1 MYSAYINRI
10 GKFLRGEAINNDE
23 MEEYLGKI
31 ASRPS
36 RVSQRILN
44 SNGIQKRYY
53 AIDKPQQRLYY
64 NSQMAAFAVRAAIS
78 QSNLEPGAIDL
89 LACATTLPDLL
100 VSGFVSTVQGE
111 LSELS
116 PLEIVS
122 TQGGGC
128 AGVSALNYA
137 PSQLEPC
144 QKQTAIAVAAE
155 FPSRLFKNTQFEA

>member
-1 MYSAYINRI
+1 VRLT
-10 GKFLRGEAINNDE
+10 GLRH
-23 MEEYLGKI
+23 Y
-31 ASRPS
+31 
-36 RVSQRILN
+36 
-44 SNGIQKRYY
+44 
-53 AIDKPQQRLYY
+53 
-64 NSQMAAFAVRAAIS
+64 F
-78 QSNLEPGAIDL
+78 
-89 LACATTLPDLL
+89 TDLL

-122 TQGGGC
+122 TQGVCC

-144 QKQTAIAVAAE
+144 QQQTAIAVAAE

>member
-10 GKFLRGEAINNDE
+10 GKFLPGEPINNYE
-23 MEEYLGKI
+23 MEEYLGKM

-44 SNGIQKRYY
+44 SNGIQQRYY
-53 AIDKPQQRLYY
+53 AIDKQRLTLYS

-122 TQGGGC
+122 TQGVCC

>member
-1 MYSAYINRI
+1 MSSEPR
-10 GKFLRGEAINNDE
+10 FL
-23 MEEYLGKI
+23 EE
-31 ASRPS
+31 
-36 RVSQRILN
+36 
-44 SNGIQKRYY
+44 
-53 AIDKPQQRLYY
+53 
-64 NSQMAAFAVRAAIS
+64 
-78 QSNLEPGAIDL
+78 NLELGAIDL

-122 TQGGGC
+122 TQGVCC

-137 PSQLEPC
+137 TSQLEPC
-144 QKQTAIAVAAE
+144 QKPTAITVAAE

>member
-1 MYSAYINRI
+1 MYSAYMNRI
-10 GKFLRGEAINNDE
+10 GKFLPGEPINNDE
-23 MEEYLGKI
+23 MEGYLGKM

-44 SNGIQKRYY
+44 SNGIQKGYY
-53 AIDKPQQRLYY
+53 AIDKQQPTLYS
-64 NSQMAAFAVRAAIS
+64 NSQMPAFAVRAAIS
-78 QSNLEPGAIDL
+78 QSNLELGAIDL

-122 TQGGGC
+122 TQGVCC
-128 AGVSALNYA
+128 AGVRALNYA

-144 QKQTAIAVAAE
+144 KKKTALAVAAE
-155 FPSRLFKNTQFEA
+155 FPSRLFKNTLFEA

>member
-10 GKFLRGEAINNDE
+10 GKFLPGEPINNDE

-53 AIDKPQQRLYY
+53 AIDKQQQTLYS

-100 VSGFVSTVQGE
+100 VSGLVSTVHGE

-122 TQGGGC
+122 TQGVCC
-128 AGVSALNYA
+128 AEVSALNYA

-155 FPSRLFKNTQFEA
+155 FPSRLFKNTKFEA

>member
-1 MYSAYINRI
+1 LPSEPR
-10 GKFLRGEAINNDE
+10 FL
-23 MEEYLGKI
+23 EE
-31 ASRPS
+31 
-36 RVSQRILN
+36 
-44 SNGIQKRYY
+44 
-53 AIDKPQQRLYY
+53 
-64 NSQMAAFAVRAAIS
+64 
-78 QSNLEPGAIDL
+78 NLEPGAIEL

-122 TQGGGC
+122 TQGGGW

-155 FPSRLFKNTQFEA
+155 FSSPLFKNTQFEASTSV

>member
-1 MYSAYINRI
+1 MMRWKSISAKWPRALRESVSEFSTATAFNSATTRSINSSKDYII
-10 GKFLRGEAINNDE
+10 TAKG
-23 MEEYLGKI
+23 
-31 ASRPS
+31 
-36 RVSQRILN
+36 
-44 SNGIQKRYY
+44 
-53 AIDKPQQRLYY
+53 QRLP
-64 NSQMAAFAVRAAIS
+64 SERRFLEE
-78 QSNLEPGAIDL
+78 NLEPGAIDL

-111 LSELS
+111 LSEFF

-122 TQGGGC
+122 TQGVGC

-155 FPSRLFKNTQFEA
+155 FPSRLFKNTLFEAKTSI

>member
-1 MYSAYINRI
+1 MYSAYMNRI
-10 GKFLRGEAINNDE
+10 GKFLPGEAINHDE
-23 MEEYLGKI
+23 MEEYLRKMT
-31 ASRPS
+31 SRPS
-36 RVSQRILN
+36 RVSQPILN
-44 SNGIQKRYY
+44 TNGIHKRYY
-53 AIDKPQQRLYY
+53 AIDTQQPTLYS

-78 QSNLEPGAIDL
+78 QSNLQPGAIEL

-122 TQGGGC
+122 TQEVGC

-155 FPSRLFKNTQFEA
+155 FPSRLF

>member
-10 GKFLRGEAINNDE
+10 GKFLPGEPINNDE
-23 MEEYLGKI
+23 MEEYLGKM

-36 RVSQRILN
+36 RARERILN
-44 SNGIQKRYY
+44 SNGIPQRYY
-53 AIDKPQQRLYY
+53 AINKQQPTLYS
-64 NSQMAAFAVRAAIS
+64 NSQMPAFAVRAAIS
-78 QSNLEPGAIDL
+78 QSNLEAGAIDL
-89 LACATTLPDLL
+89 LTWVTTLPDLL
-100 VSGFVSTVQGE
+100 VSGFVTTVQGE

-137 PSQLEPC
+137 PSQLEPD

-155 FPSRLFKNTQFEA
+155 FPSRLFTNTLFEA